1 MYEKKLLDIV
11 RESLM
16 DFSGRDVTIAFS
28 GGIDSV
34 FLAHM
39 LKEIADVHGVVV
51 GVSDSHDIA
60 SAKSAAEA
68 IGIELET
75 VEITEHALLD
85 AVKFILERF
94 PVGPVECMYDAPL
107 YIISR
112 HMPEGVLITGQGAD
126 ELFGGYNKYRSEP
139 LLMVPDTV
147 RVLTTTRHREFVI
160 SETAGVKLHTPYLSM
175 DMVRFALKLPMDMK
189 ITPTHNKYVLRKAA
203 LLSGMPRELVFRKK
217 KAVQY
222 GSGARRLMGKM
233 ARRQG
238 LSLQEYINRLR
249 EQSSS

>member
-16 DFSGRDVTIAFS
+16 EFSGRDVTLAFS

-34 FLAHM
+34 FLGHM
-39 LKEIADVHGVVV
+39 LNEIADVHGVVV
-51 GVSDSHDIA
+51 GVSGSHDIA
-60 SAKSAAEA
+60 SAKSAAEI

-75 VEITEHALLD
+75 VEITEPALMD

-107 YIISR
+107 YIMSR
-112 HMPEGVLITGQGAD
+112 HMSRGDLITGQGAD
-126 ELFGGYNKYRSEP
+126 ELFGGYSKYRSEP
-139 LLMVPDTV
+139 TLMVPDTV
-147 RVLTTTRHREFVI
+147 KVLTTTRHREFVI
-160 SETAGVKLHTPYLSM
+160 SETAGVKLRTPYLSM
-175 DMVRFALKLPMDMK
+175 DMVRFALKLPLDMK
-189 ITPTHNKYVLRKAA
+189 ITPSHNKHILRKAA

-222 GSGARRLMGKM
+222 GSGVRRLMGRM
-233 ARRQG
+233 ARKQG
-238 LSLQEYINRLR
+238 LSLREYIDSLR
-249 EQSSS
+249 GQSSS